1 MIDYYHG
8 QRDVKCKLFTLTLIG
23 GGDMIWFKTLLDASI
38 DSWKDVCDS
47 FTARKRKAITM
58 ALLYEVT

>member
-1 MIDYYHG
+1 MIDYHHG
-8 QRDVKCKLFTLTLIG
+8 QKDVKCKLFTLTLI

-38 DSWKDVCDS
+38 DSWKDMCD
-47 FTARKRKAITM
+47 FFIARKRKPITM